1 MVTLT
6 KVPAVPEAWNF
17 AWDIFLP
24 SLNHDKIGESQ
35 CRSLGRFMG
44 RHSHAQIAMEDVT
57 CLVCFEDATNARSRA
72 CPNCGKMFCYACL
85 TRCPTE
91 SRMTTTPCPHC
102 RFARP
107 VQNYL
112 KLNFVDNLRR
122 ELAEKD
128 KAMRDVS
135 QLKSDV
141 LKLQSQA
148 AAYDEKFEQV
158 IVLVGV

>member
-1 MVTLT
+1 
-6 KVPAVPEAWNF
+6 
-17 AWDIFLP
+17 
-24 SLNHDKIGESQ
+24 
-35 CRSLGRFMG
+35 
-44 RHSHAQIAMEDVT
+44 
-57 CLVCFEDATNARSRA
+57 
-72 CPNCGKMFCYACL
+72 
-85 TRCPTE
+85 
-91 SRMTTTPCPHC
+91 MTTTPCPHC